1 MKEKLSVGTLGILIG
16 AATGV
21 LCAAAEIFL
30 IARFFNSIKASGGRD
45 GFAPGIA
52 IWGFCA
58 FLFPFA
64 ALFAV
69 AAIRINLLIP
79 AVAGLTVP
87 VIGFA
92 VYNTLKTK

>member
-1 MKEKLSVGTLGILIG
+1 MKETLSVGIAGILLG
-16 AATGV
+16 AAAGIV
-21 LCAAAEIFL
+21 CAAAEIFL
-30 IARFFNSIKASGGRD
+30 IVRFFNSIKASGGGD

-69 AAIRINLLIP
+69 AAIKINLLIP
-79 AVAGLTVP
+79 AVVGLTVP